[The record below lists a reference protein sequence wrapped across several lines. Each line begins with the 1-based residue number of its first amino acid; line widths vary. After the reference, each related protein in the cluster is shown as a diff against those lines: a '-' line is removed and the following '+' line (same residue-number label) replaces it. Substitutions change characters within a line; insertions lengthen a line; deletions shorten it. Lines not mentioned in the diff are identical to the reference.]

1 MEIDFLTFEGI
12 DMVSHKDFFF
22 KKAVLKTDY
31 LTKEQIE
38 QLEEKQDSEM
48 SLEDTALQEGL
59 ITPEQLEVIHK
70 HIQKEMNL
78 GVTRELP
85 GVIKRSRAPQKR
97 YANYEILEEISQTP
111 IGRVYKARN
120 TKNDNR
126 VAIKEIS
133 PQEECAAIDLERFF
147 QDIERTKS
155 LEHPHIER
163 IYEIHKDNDPPFFV
177 TELISGQSL
186 KKVKSHGMSVLRAVE
201 VMQKIAQAL
210 HFAHGNS
217 VYHRNLTPENI
228 FIDSAGDPIVTEFGI
243 IQSEYEVG
251 GIKILG
257 TPHYMSPEQA
267 KGMQRQIDQ
276 QSDIFSLGIIFYEM
290 LSGKLPFEGK
300 DIEDIIANIQV
311 QRPTSLCKLDN
322 QIPKAIDY
330 ITKKA
335 LKKDRKK
342 RYKSAD
348 EMNQDLDLYLQGK
361 EIVSDH
367 FFHKNIKAIFAVTLV
382 VIIVV
387 CLFIFR

>member
-1 MEIDFLTFEGI
+1 
-12 DMVSHKDFFF
+12 MVSHKDFFF
-22 KKAVLKTDY
+22 RKAVLKTNY
-31 LTKEQIE
+31 LTKEQLQ
-38 QLEEKQDSEM
+38 QLQEKQDSEL
-48 SLEDTALQEGL
+48 SLEEVALEEGL

-85 GVIKRSRAPQKR
+85 GVVKRSRAPKKQ
-97 YANYEILEEISQTP
+97 YAHYEILEEISQTP

-133 PQEECAAIDLERFF
+133 PEEECAAIDLERFF

-201 VMQKIAQAL
+201 VVQKIAQAL
-210 HFAHGNS
+210 HFAHEKN

-243 IQSEYEVG
+243 IQREYDVG

-267 KGMQRQIDQ
+267 RGIQRQIDQ

-290 LSGKLPFEGK
+290 LSKKLPFEGK
-300 DIEDIIANIQV
+300 NLEDIVANIQV
-311 QRPTSLCKLDN
+311 QTPTPLCKVDS
-322 QIPKAIDY
+322 QIPKAIEY
-330 ITKKA
+330 ITERA
-335 LKKDRKK
+335 LKKDRKQ

-348 EMNQDLDLYLQGK
+348 EMGQDLDLYLQGK
-361 EIVSDH
+361 EVINDH
-367 FFHKNIKAIFAVTLV
+367 FFYKNFKAILAV
-382 VIIVV
+382 VIVIIIAVS
-387 CLFIFR
+387 IFLLGK